1 MFENYK
7 AVQMS
12 DVTFSYKFLDY
23 FALKYL
29 TEFNFFHRKSK
40 IALSTP
46 HWKYVQLY
54 YFIYTHL
61 KHYF

>member
-23 FALKYL
+23 FSLKYL
-29 TEFNFFHRKSK
+29 AGFNFFHKKSK
-40 IALSTP
+40 IVLSTL
-46 HWKYVQLY
+46 H
-54 YFIYTHL
+54 
-61 KHYF
+61 

>member
-23 FALKYL
+23 FSLKYL
-29 TEFNFFHRKSK
+29 AGFNFFHKKSK

-54 YFIYTHL
+54 YFV
-61 KHYF
+61 

>member
-23 FALKYL
+23 FSLKYL
-29 TEFNFFHRKSK
+29 AGFNFFHKKSK

-46 HWKYVQLY
+46 YWYILVY
-54 YFIYTHL
+54 YFVYTH
-61 KHYF
+61 YS